1 MGGNDGEQLSL
12 PLQAGIPAPA
22 RPASI
27 QPKVDVEAKPAVGAE
42 AKPAVGGEAKPAVGG
57 EAKPAVG
64 GEAKPAV
71 GGEAKPAVERFIES
85 LEVGDRSIFSGVP
98 QVLSYETLSANFD
111 KIVKRISDAN

>member
-27 QPKVDVEAKPAVGAE
+27 QPKVDVEAKPAVGA
-42 AKPAVGGEAKPAVGG
+42 
-57 EAKPAVG
+57 
-64 GEAKPAV
+64 EAKPAV